1 MRAILMTLLLIITAV
16 VVYTAVAEGD
26 DGLNKGVS
34 RTGDAMGEYLKGM
47 SP

>member
-16 VVYTAVAEGD
+16 VVYTAVAEGEG
-26 DGLNKGVS
+26 GLNESVS
-34 RTGDAMGEYLKGM
+34 RSGVVMREYIKGM